1 MRHRRPAERQLGPKP
16 QFGPDPA
23 ETPAAIIGLI
33 LIALVMLTSPEAP
46 AMHGA
51 QIARFYDAR

>member
-1 MRHRRPAERQLGPKP
+1 MRHRRQAERQLGPEP

-33 LIALVMLTSPEAP
+33 LIALVMLCEA
-46 AMHGA
+46 
-51 QIARFYDAR
+51 

>member
-1 MRHRRPAERQLGPKP
+1 MRHRRPATLR
-16 QFGPDPA
+16 FGPDTA
-23 ETPAAIIGLI
+23 ETPTAIIGLI

-51 QIARFYDAR
+51 EIARYFDAR